1 VALGYI
7 DQNHTQTLPV
17 VSVQKC
23 IVTSTASTPAVE
35 VSKGWSQKLILEWNQ
50 WSIIIVSN
58 ALYVDWGINLWERKM
73 MDLGGKILES
83 EVD

>member
-35 VSKGWSQKLILEWNQ
+35 VSKG
-50 WSIIIVSN
+50 
-58 ALYVDWGINLWERKM
+58 
-73 MDLGGKILES
+73 
-83 EVD
+83 